1 MTARGAKQPRGP
13 YASPRATAMFDAT
26 SDGYDDEEFREGTVE
41 ELARCLSGIEADGV
55 LRHAILA
62 MAERIEELEA

>member
-1 MTARGAKQPRGP
+1 MKDAMHMNDKLKDTAL
-13 YASPRATAMFDAT
+13 ATAMFDAT

-41 ELARCLSGIEADGV
+41 ELARCLSGIEADSV

>member
-1 MTARGAKQPRGP
+1 MTDAMRMNDKLKDIAL
-13 YASPRATAMFDAT
+13 ATAMFDAT

-41 ELARCLSGIEADGV
+41 ELARCLSGIEADSV

>member
-1 MTARGAKQPRGP
+1 MKDAMHMNDESKDIAL
-13 YASPRATAMFDAT
+13 ATAMFDAT
-26 SDGYDDEEFREGTVE
+26 SDGYDDEEFREGTIE
-41 ELARCLSGIEADGV
+41 ELARCLSGIEADSV

>member
-1 MTARGAKQPRGP
+1 MKDAMHMNDKLKDIAL
-13 YASPRATAMFDAT
+13 ATAMFDAT

-41 ELARCLSGIEADGV
+41 ELARCLSGIEADGA

>member
-1 MTARGAKQPRGP
+1 
-13 YASPRATAMFDAT
+13 MFDAT